1 MQTAENTDNLKSTE
15 SLYSQVT
22 VSRAD
27 TQETLSETVVFTETV
42 SGSETTVNLD
52 TVEGLL
58 LLLCVMVG
66 LLIGTLWSNIFF
78 KRGGG

>member
-1 MQTAENTDNLKSTE
+1 MQTVENTDNLKSTE

-27 TQETLSETVVFTETV
+27 TQETLSETVAVIE

-58 LLLCVMVG
+58 LLLSVMVG

>member
-27 TQETLSETVVFTETV
+27 TQETLSETVAVIE

-66 LLIGTLWSNIFF
+66 FLIGTLWSNIFF

>member
-27 TQETLSETVVFTETV
+27 TQETLSETVAVIE